1 MDQELQNYYKD
12 YWNII
17 HGKDGI
23 NYRHDP
29 VYMDY
34 CTYYIDKSPSYVG
47 NLKLTFLLDSLHP
60 ETFIYKCS
68 EQLFY
73 AISTLPY
80 FKYGTISHGV
90 HRRNHGGIHQFRSF
104 LFGAYAVELFLKGNS
119 KYFTLNISNNKV
131 ELIFLFI
138 AMNLFALMR
147 VDEGPNPINF
157 FNNDKN
163 KNIFETLFPNISI
176 HTDVTN
182 YFCDNKGGSPAK
194 TIYMATLASSFIYMS
209 MCKYFKANNA
219 FIHNNLSDEFIEKVA
234 LGLCMYEEDRNTL
247 NEATHN
253 LEKIFLIHGIVS
265 IGHFSDHCRFVFS
278 DILEQTHIDYTI
290 LKMFEGDIHNQTNC
304 THQLI
309 RYIISVISFTEY
321 TNYER
326 IKKYTENDW
335 LKITSKYSTKII
347 CQRKFIN
354 ECGIEDRYNSEYF
367 SSYSHDFNLMYKGIY
382 TNIGIFDYNASINQ
396 MINNPIF
403 SMINKH
409 DNIFKTHVMYKNKQ
423 IHNIISQFN
432 KYKQQDESYDL
443 LPALKLCM
451 VDNIIIVD
459 VPIINHARVT
469 HYLLLYL
476 YLYYIDKHT
485 VYITNLTYLTSN
497 IIKNI
502 ITNLIDLCEIII
514 NNADDL
520 KLINYIEYNVININ
534 TKLYMNRIHDLQNIS
549 YTDFIILLFDYI
561 LRNQNN

>member
-1 MDQELQNYYKD
+1 
-12 YWNII
+12 
-17 HGKDGI
+17 
-23 NYRHDP
+23 
-29 VYMDY
+29 
-34 CTYYIDKSPSYVG
+34 
-47 NLKLTFLLDSLHP
+47 
-60 ETFIYKCS
+60 
-68 EQLFY
+68 
-73 AISTLPY
+73 
-80 FKYGTISHGV
+80 
-90 HRRNHGGIHQFRSF
+90 
-104 LFGAYAVELFLKGNS
+104 
-119 KYFTLNISNNKV
+119 
-131 ELIFLFI
+131 
-138 AMNLFALMR
+138 
-147 VDEGPNPINF
+147 
-157 FNNDKN
+157 
-163 KNIFETLFPNISI
+163 
-176 HTDVTN
+176 
-182 YFCDNKGGSPAK
+182 
-194 TIYMATLASSFIYMS
+194 
-209 MCKYFKANNA
+209 
-219 FIHNNLSDEFIEKVA
+219 
-234 LGLCMYEEDRNTL
+234 
-247 NEATHN
+247 
-253 LEKIFLIHGIVS
+253 
-265 IGHFSDHCRFVFS
+265 
-278 DILEQTHIDYTI
+278 
-290 LKMFEGDIHNQTNC
+290 
-304 THQLI
+304 
-309 RYIISVISFTEY
+309 
-321 TNYER
+321 
-326 IKKYTENDW
+326 
-335 LKITSKYSTKII
+335 
-347 CQRKFIN
+347 
-354 ECGIEDRYNSEYF
+354 
-367 SSYSHDFNLMYKGIY
+367 MYKGIY